1 MPLKFNFEITKGIS
15 DKALEAIEI
24 ARSTGK
30 IKKGTNEVT
39 KVVERGVAK
48 LVAIAQDTQPE
59 EVIMHLPPLCEERN
73 ILCIP
78 VQTKEELGAAA
89 GLQLGCAS
97 VAIIT
102 EGDAKKI
109 IQEIASAI
117 GKGSAKEKGKKE

>member
-15 DKALEAIEI
+15 NKALEAIEI

-48 LVAIAQDTQPE
+48 LVVIAQDTQPE

-102 EGDAKKI
+102 EGDSKKV
-109 IQEIASAI
+109 IQEIASEL
-117 GKGSAKEKGKKE
+117 GKGHAKDKSKKE

>member
-1 MPLKFNFEITKGIS
+1 MPLKFNFEITKEIS

-39 KVVERGVAK
+39 KVIERGVAK
-48 LVAIAQDTQPE
+48 LVVIAQDTQPE
-59 EVIMHLPPLCEERN
+59 EVIMHLPPLCEEKN
-73 ILCIP
+73 IPCIP
-78 VQTKEELGAAA
+78 VRTKEELGAAA

-102 EGDAKKI
+102 EGDAKKTV
-109 IQEIASAI
+109 QEIASAI
-117 GKGSAKEKGKKE
+117 GERLVKEKSKKE

>member
-1 MPLKFNFEITKGIS
+1 MSLKFNFEITKGLS
-15 DKALEAIEI
+15 DKALEAVEI

-48 LVAIAQDTQPE
+48 LVVIAQDTQPE
-59 EVIMHLPPLCEERN
+59 EVIMHVPMLCEEKA
-73 ILCIP
+73 IPCIP

-97 VAIIT
+97 VAIVT
-102 EGDAKKI
+102 EGDSKKL
-109 IQEIASAI
+109 IQEITSLI
-117 GKGSAKEKGKKE
+117 NQK

>member
-1 MPLKFNFEITKGIS
+1 MALKFNYEITKGIS

-39 KVVERGVAK
+39 KCVERGVAK
-48 LVAIAQDTQPE
+48 LVVIAQDTQPE
-59 EVIMHLPPLCEERN
+59 EVIMHLPPLCDEKN

-78 VQTKEELGAAA
+78 VNTKEELGAAA

-102 EGDAKKI
+102 EGDSKKT
-109 IQEIASAI
+109 IQEIASAL
-117 GKGSAKEKGKKE
+117 GKEPVKDKSK